1 MPSPNFSSVG
11 AMSARPDPPAVGPDV
26 APHRGLPL
34 AGIRFLEVGEDFA
47 CAYAGHLLALLGAE
61 VVRAMG
67 PPRPAEEAQSWGLD
81 RGKLLFKGEVSSQT
95 LARLPVVA
103 AVDSTRSLHDANFP
117 VIHAAPSPTPAR
129 SWASSGAMGLTGR
142 AGGPPLLAPG
152 DVATCLD
159 GAALALRL
167 LIAARGGPGPHDGA
181 VGPLDGAV
189 GPLDGSVLLGE
200 RAAHFGHHR
209 NGIVSNGGSCHLVA
223 GEDGWLAVNLSRDSD
238 LELLPAWL
246 EGRVGNDPWA
256 SVVSFAQRQSV
267 YAIADRAQLMGIPV
281 AVVGGHDRANSQ
293 VDEQYAARS
302 QQWPPAPWLHDGTAP
317 RPPPP
322 RICSDLGLLGPSR
335 APSRARPL
343 VVDLSALWAG
353 PLAASLLVA
362 AGCRVVKVE
371 DPRRP
376 DPGRQGPRPFFDLLQ
391 GGKESVT
398 MPVAATGFF
407 PALVARADVVIE
419 ASRPRALE
427 HLGIYPQPHQA
438 WISITG
444 YGRVGPWRNRVALG
458 DDAAASAGWVTREDE
473 EGPPLF
479 CADAAADPITGL
491 HAAVAALAAVVGG
504 TGGTTDIAMREVVG
518 HVLSYDRPALP
529 GDTGPVAPPR
539 TRTPAEAAAEMGA
552 DTDAVLSELSDVA
565 HPPNVADPSDRA
577 KR

>member
-1 MPSPNFSSVG
+1 
-11 AMSARPDPPAVGPDV
+11 
-26 APHRGLPL
+26 
-34 AGIRFLEVGEDFA
+34 LEVGEDFA

-61 VVRAMG
+61 VVRVTG
-67 PPRPAEEAQSWGLD
+67 PARRAEEAQSWGLD
-81 RGKLLFKGEVSSQT
+81 LGKILFKGEVSSKT
-95 LARLPVVA
+95 LAWLPVVA

-142 AGGPPLLAPG
+142 ADGPPLLAPG

-167 LIAARGGPGPHDGA
+167 LTAARGGPGPDDGA
-181 VGPLDGAV
+181 A
-189 GPLDGSVLLGE
+189 GPLDGSAGPLVGSALLGE

-209 NGIVSNGGSCHLVA
+209 NGSVSNGGSCHLVA

-246 EGRVGNDPWA
+246 EGPIGNDPWA

-267 YAIADRAQLMGIPV
+267 YAFADRAQLLGIPV
-281 AVVGGHDRANSQ
+281 AVVGGHEGANGQ
-293 VDEQYAARS
+293 VDEQYAARG
-302 QQWPPAPWLHDGTAP
+302 QQWPSAPWLHDGTAP
-317 RPPPP
+317 CLPPA

-353 PLAASLLVA
+353 PLAASLLIA

-376 DPGRQGPRPFFDLLQ
+376 DPGRQGPRSFFDLLQ

-398 MPVAATGFF
+398 MPVAATGLF
-407 PALVARADVVIE
+407 PALVASADVVIE

-427 HLGIYPQPHQA
+427 HLGIYAQPHQA

-458 DDAAASAGWVTREDE
+458 DDAAAGAGWVTREDE
-473 EGPPLF
+473 GGPPLF

-504 TGGTTDIAMREVVG
+504 NGGTIDIAMREVVG
-518 HVLSYDRPALP
+518 HVLSYSRPAP
-529 GDTGPVAPPR
+529 SGDSGPVAPPR
-539 TRTPAEAAAEMGA
+539 SRTPTQPAAEMGA
-552 DTDAVLSELSDVA
+552 DTDAVLAELSDLVDLAELAELVELSKVAELSDVA

-577 KR
+577 NR